1 MLSTIFGKKSGH
13 PLATMKSAQ
22 AILDDLPTGD
32 AYGSLA
38 EITGLVELLMKG
50 NEFKLDFQL
59 EMLRFLDGAA
69 SSYVRKMS
77 REYFAPYELNKF
89 QGNRLW
95 LGLSS
100 WSNQISSAYLE
111 MFTEFSEIEKP
122 SHTTKAQIPQLASR
136 TVHALMWKLK
146 YICSHYGHVDNA
158 LWVSLLQIYKHAE
171 QNQYL
176 GSSPSLFKTFSE
188 HSTVQAELSHV
199 MIWNDVGL
207 SVLSPKYIH
216 LTERILAHFCD
227 AIEFQAKPIQN
238 SRLFFDL
245 DNLSEP
251 VRVNAGS
258 TPKSSIRFV
267 GIVEMKAKLEDL
279 IKVLNKNIVPNDL
292 NLGGSYDA
300 DLVREAAQYLL
311 NYILV
316 PPVRRNARREVNV
329 TMSVVNG
336 FEQVAAKAE
345 AWGGFDKEGSMEWVT
360 EEISASGFSCVIPA
374 KGAESVGVGSLLGH
388 QPDGVPHW
396 GAAVVRRLVRDDE
409 NNQLRIGAE
418 ILSSHIASVMVN
430 EKDAVSDSGQ
440 RALWLYARQDDKT
453 GEAQML
459 MQTDTFASNQ
469 SLQILLGG
477 KNYLLMPNVL
487 EEKGLDYDLAKFRF
501 VVREPA
507 SPEEV

>member
-1 MLSTIFGKKSGH
+1 MLSTIFGKKSDH
-13 PLATMKSAQ
+13 PLATIKSAQ
-22 AILDDLPTGD
+22 AMLDDLPMGD

-38 EITGLVELLMKG
+38 EIADMVELLMKS
-50 NEFKLDFQL
+50 NEFKLDHQL
-59 EMLRFLDGAA
+59 EMLRFLDEAA
-69 SSYVRKMS
+69 GSYVRKMS
-77 REYFAPYELNKF
+77 REYFTPYELNKF

-100 WSNQISSAYLE
+100 WSNHISTAYLE
-111 MFTEFSEIEKP
+111 ILAGLSKIEKP
-122 SHTTKAQIPQLASR
+122 NHTIKAQIPQLAVR

-146 YICSHYGHVDNA
+146 YICSHYGHVDNE

-176 GSSPSLFKTFSE
+176 DSSENLSKSVARG
-188 HSTVQAELSHV
+188 STVQSELSHM
-199 MIWNDVGL
+199 MIWHDAGL

-227 AIEFQAKPIQN
+227 AIEFQTKPIQN

-245 DNLSEP
+245 DKPAEP
-251 VRVNAGS
+251 TRVNADS
-258 TPKSSIRFV
+258 TSKSAIRFV
-267 GIVEMKAKLEDL
+267 GIAGMQSKLEEL
-279 IKVLNKNIVPNDL
+279 VKVLNKNIVPNDL
-292 NLGGSYDA
+292 NLGGSYEA
-300 DLVREAAQYLL
+300 DVIKEAAQYLL
-311 NYILV
+311 NYVIA

-329 TMSVVNG
+329 TMNVVNG
-336 FEQVAAKAE
+336 LEQVVVKAE
-345 AWGGFDKEGSMEWVT
+345 AWIGFDEEDSMEWVT
-360 EEISASGFSCVIPA
+360 EEISASGFSCVIPV
-374 KGAESVGVGSLLGH
+374 KGAESVGIGSLLGI
-388 QPDGVPHW
+388 QPDGVSHW

-418 ILSSHIASVMVN
+418 ILSNQIASVMLN

-440 RALWLYARQDDKT
+440 RALWLYARQNDKT

-459 MQTDTFASNQ
+459 MQADTFSSNK
-469 SLQILLGG
+469 SLQISLVG

-501 VVREPA
+501 VVKESA
-507 SPEEV
+507 SSEEV